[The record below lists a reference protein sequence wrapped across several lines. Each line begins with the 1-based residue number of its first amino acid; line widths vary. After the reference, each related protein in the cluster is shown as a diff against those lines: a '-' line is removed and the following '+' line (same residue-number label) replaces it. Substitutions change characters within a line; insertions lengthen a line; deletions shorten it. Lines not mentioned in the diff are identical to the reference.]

1 MAFSGSGLYTA
12 VKPVLEEGCTDLM
25 TFRTKMGAKISQYV
39 ATNCELVG
47 AYVGTKPSGVPSV
60 LVLAA
65 GKLVPTAPTPPL
77 LANPVP
83 FTNYMKWIKDTLE
96 QTILW
101 NITAISPHTNTV
113 KIFDPTVT
121 FMDVLGD
128 FSDIRSSYGFWAM
141 VCDAIVC
148 CIQGYIPTVTA
159 ATATDGSSGS
169 ITWSPVSTPQLK
181 HNFIFRVTYDINNTQ
196 LIQWINVHITNPGD
210 LSGDVDIPIND
221 QPYQATL
228 ALWKGLI
235 ALTEQCSFYKKQDNG
250 ELILLTTGAPF

>member
-1 MAFSGSGLYTA
+1 MAFSGSGLYSA

-25 TFRTKMGAKISQYV
+25 TFRTKMGAKISSYV
-39 ATNCELVG
+39 ASNFELTG
-47 AYVGTKPSGVPSV
+47 AYVGTKPGGVPSTL
-60 LVLAA
+60 LVAT

-83 FTNYMKWIKDTLE
+83 FTDYMKWIKDTLE

-101 NITAISPHTNTV
+101 NIVSLPPHTNTPKV
-113 KIFDPTVT
+113 FDPTVT
-121 FMDVLGD
+121 FMDILGD
-128 FSDIRSSYGFWAM
+128 FSNIRSSYGFWAM
-141 VCDAIVC
+141 VCDAIAC
-148 CIQGYIPTVTA
+148 CIKGYIPAMTA
-159 ATATDGSSGS
+159 ATGTDGSSGT
-169 ITWSPVSTPQLK
+169 ITWAPVETPQLK
-181 HNFIFRVTYDINNTQ
+181 HNFVFRVTYDINN
-196 LIQWINVHITNPGD
+196 LALVQWINAHITNLGD

-221 QPYQATL
+221 QSYQATL

>member
-47 AYVGTKPSGVPSV
+47 AYAGTKPSGVPSV

-101 NITAISPHTNTV
+101 NITAVSPHTNTV
-113 KIFDPTVT
+113 KVFDPTVT

-169 ITWSPVSTPQLK
+169 ITWAPVSTPQLK
-181 HNFIFRVTYDINNTQ
+181 HNFIFRVTYDLNNTQ
-196 LIQWINVHITNPGD
+196 LIQWINAHITNPGD